1 MDRNESGFVLS
12 QALSLFDAVVDPLF
26 LGFCHTWESHEYM
39 SLAKWLLAWQGLRFC
54 LIEVRGI
61 DSRLRCLSVEIGLLR

>member
-1 MDRNESGFVLS
+1 MDWNESGFELS
-12 QALSLFDAVVDPLF
+12 QALSLFDAAVDPVS

-39 SLAKWLLAWQGLRFC
+39 SLAKWLLAWQGLSFC